1 MAKRT
6 ILQLVAQ
13 LGEGIESDEIESL
26 NETVEASDIASIL
39 EQTYKE
45 ILNRRTWEFMTG
57 KVRQLDNRLPA
68 STELNTLLIPAD
80 VKKITCLRYKDEV
93 SDKFGDLLY
102 LTACD
107 FVEMVQSRTVTD
119 AAITSILNEDGVELL
134 TFTDRKPEH
143 WTSFDEA
150 TITFD
155 AYDVALG
162 TGNIGVDS
170 VIIADVMPVTDF
182 TDPTAVLNIPERM
195 ETLVFNEALST
206 CNYRLRQTADPRTD
220 RIARRQNISLRRNE
234 VITKTDNK
242 EATYGRNSRSGR

>member
-13 LGEGIESDEIESL
+13 LGEGIDADEIESL
-26 NETVEASDIASIL
+26 NETIEASDIASIL

-45 ILNRRTWEFMTG
+45 ILNRKTWEFMKG

-68 STELNTLLIPAD
+68 STELNTLLIPTD
-80 VKKITCLRYKDEV
+80 VKKITCLRYKDAV
-93 SDKFGDLLY
+93 TAKFGDLLY

-119 AAITSILNEDGVELL
+119 AAITAILNEDGVELL

-155 AYDVALG
+155 AYDVTAG

-170 VIIADVMPVTDF
+170 VIIADVMPETDF
-182 TDPTAVLNIPERM
+182 TDPLAVLNIPERM